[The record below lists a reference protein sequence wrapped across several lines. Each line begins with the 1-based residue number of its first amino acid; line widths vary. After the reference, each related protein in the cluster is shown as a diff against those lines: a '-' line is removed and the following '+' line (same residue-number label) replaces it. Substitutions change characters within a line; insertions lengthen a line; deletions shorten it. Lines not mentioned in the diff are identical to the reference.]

1 MALALQDTLANL
13 FAGVHI
19 LASKTV
25 QPGDYIRLS
34 SGEEGYV
41 VDINWRNTTVRQ
53 LSNNLV
59 IIPNA
64 QLAGTN
70 MTNFNRPEQQMTLIV
85 QVGVGYDSD
94 LEHVERVTTEVVTE
108 TMTEIT
114 GAVPDH
120 EPAVRFHT
128 FGDSRI
134 SFSVIL
140 GVGEFSDQYRIK
152 HEFIKRLQKRYRQE
166 GIRIP
171 APARTV
177 ALQPGGRSCSR
188 RAYRTSARPRRGG
201 RAREAGRSRPRH
213 LGGDGD
219 AVLGAR
225 EGAPGRTRRS
235 TRHDGHPGVF
245 RRWARRGYLWLLPAD
260 VRHRG
265 GADRRGL
272 AGACSTCAI
281 SHGSLAFGRTS
292 RYTWAFVPQEREGVE
307 GGCLR
312 RATSRSRRWRADP
325 CRVGSLTRYLDVEQ
339 CCRRG
344 AEHPVTDS
352 TIIYTHT
359 DEAPAL
365 VTYSFLPVVQAY
377 ASQAG
382 VTVETRDISL
392 AGRILALFPE
402 FLEEGQRV
410 PDALAELGDLAKTPE
425 ANIIKLPTSASIPVA
440 EGRGRRAPGAGL
452 RAPGLPGPP

>member
-1 MALALQDTLANL
+1 MKHSLTLNDLMMAGIPVVAGLLAAFLSRILLRWLGKHASRTRWNGDDFLVDALRTLVPWGAIAAGVSAAGAVLPLTAPVGRNVNRVLTVVLIFVATLTAARVITGLVRSLAQSRSGVAGSATIFVNITRVVVLAMGFLVMLQTLGISIAPLLTALGVGGLAVALALQDTLANL

-59 IIPNA
+59 IIPNN

-152 HEFIKRLQKRYRQE
+152 HEFIKRVHKRYRDE

-171 APARTV
+171 APTRTV
-177 ALQPGGRSCSR
+177 ALQSGG
-188 RAYRTSARPRRGG
+188 AELL
-201 RAREAGRSRPRH
+201 EAGIPHPRE
-213 LGGDGD
+213 
-219 AVLGAR
+219 VT
-225 EGAPGRTRRS
+225 APR
-235 TRHDGHPGVF
+235 
-245 RRWARRGYLWLLPAD
+245 
-260 VRHRG
+260 
-265 GADRRGL
+265 
-272 AGACSTCAI
+272 
-281 SHGSLAFGRTS
+281 
-292 RYTWAFVPQEREGVE
+292 
-307 GGCLR
+307 
-312 RATSRSRRWRADP
+312 
-325 CRVGSLTRYLDVEQ
+325 
-339 CCRRG
+339 
-344 AEHPVTDS
+344 
-352 TIIYTHT
+352 
-359 DEAPAL
+359 
-365 VTYSFLPVVQAY
+365 
-377 ASQAG
+377 
-382 VTVETRDISL
+382 
-392 AGRILALFPE
+392 
-402 FLEEGQRV
+402 
-410 PDALAELGDLAKTPE
+410 
-425 ANIIKLPTSASIPVA
+425 
-440 EGRGRRAPGAGL
+440 
-452 RAPGLPGPP
+452 